1 MREYPEKSAAHLL
14 GYVSQVPDYI
24 LKKND
29 YYKKNDNYGMTGVE
43 NSYEKEL
50 RGTQGLNMLFVTYG
64 MLRREVFK
72 MENMIALQLTAKT

>member
-50 RGTQGLNMLFVTYG
+50 V
-64 MLRREVFK
+64 
-72 MENMIALQLTAKT
+72 ENKG

>member
-1 MREYPEKSAAHLL
+1 MREYPEKSASHLL

-50 RGTQGLNMLFVTYG
+50 RGTQGLNMLFVR
-64 MLRREVFK
+64 MEFRKEVLK
-72 MENMIALQLTAKT
+72 MENMIALLLTGKT

>member
-29 YYKKNDNYGMTGVE
+29 YYKKNDNFGMTGVE

-50 RGTQGLNMLFVTYG
+50 RGTQGVKYVIRDVG
-64 MLRREVFK
+64 IHPREVFK
-72 MENMIALQLTAKT
+72 MENLIALL